1 MKRICKSDEREELE
15 ELTVHR
21 QENPSGDWRTLKN
34 ENRDLYEKIRSQCIE
49 DQGCLCGF
57 CEIQLPDTPMGRR
70 VEHFHPKSDRS
81 PDHNWALDW
90 NNMLAVCLGGCNSA
104 LGNYPGHH
112 LEPLPQNLSCDAY
125 KDYLIQRG
133 NLPEACEGYLLNPLE
148 LMAFPCLFDLN
159 RATGELAPNSRNCE
173 GLPISP
179 NHYSTMEELVE
190 NTIRVLNLNCDRLN
204 EERRKVL
211 FSIEHEKKKARK
223 RNQRP
228 STFLSSLA
236 ERYFS
241 EKWPR
246 FFTTRRI
253 LLGKYA
259 EDYLQSISFN
269 G

>member
-70 VEHFHPKSDRS
+70 VEHFHPKSDKS

-90 NNMLAVCLGGCNSA
+90 NNMLAVCLGGCN
-104 LGNYPGHH
+104 
-112 LEPLPQNLSCDAY
+112 Q
-125 KDYLIQRG
+125 
-133 NLPEACEGYLLNPLE
+133 
-148 LMAFPCLFDLN
+148 
-159 RATGELAPNSRNCE
+159 
-173 GLPISP
+173 
-179 NHYSTMEELVE
+179 LVE